1 MVVALTLI
9 ISLGSIL
16 LLNQWQ
22 PDPDDPKVGPVFPVS
37 KETIEQQEYVL
48 SLINKERVKE
58 ELIEL
63 TLNNNSIAQRYAEDM
78 LRTGVLR
85 NNPELPANM
94 GENIM
99 FFEGEDFNVTIV
111 LDALLYDMVY
121 DDADYDWGNHD
132 NILYEEYTMVSIG
145 VAYDETRLYLVQDFS

>member
-1 MVVALTLI
+1 MA
-9 ISLGSIL
+9 ISLASIY

-22 PDPDDPKVGPVFPVS
+22 HEPDKPIVGPVFPVS

-48 SLINKERVKE
+48 SLINKERMKA
-58 ELIEL
+58 ELTGL

-78 LRTGVLR
+78 LKTGILR
-85 NNPELPANM
+85 NNPDLPGTM

-99 FFEGEDFNVTIV
+99 YFEGEDFNVTTV

-121 DDADYDWGNHD
+121 EDAEYNWGNRD
-132 NILYEEYTMVSIG
+132 NILYKDYTSVSIG
-145 VAYDETRLYLVQDFS
+145 VAYDETKLYLVQDFS